1 MASTKQF
8 ITRFPT
14 GGMDQSA
21 KAHVTDPST
30 WWELLNLRPVNGA
43 LEQTKPITTLA
54 ELETFVAEADSP
66 VRHISLMQNTAGSAK
81 YFVLTENTARYIT
94 PIPGGLQT
102 QIPFVLQVTIPNR
115 TGATGYCLLYGLN
128 ATDFAATGDYIQVEI
143 LTGTTARWRR
153 NAGSWTTFTIA
164 TSQAIGSNGLY
175 LAFLTTTGFTAG
187 DIWQWQRYA
196 APPYASAYPAWPVT
210 TASYN
215 RDIYIAGLDRHIMR
229 LRKDFIS
236 TVGYKRVYGRFV
248 AVYYN
253 HLVIGQFCEAR
264 YNSGFPSDNFD
275 QETTPWI
282 VGWSDLNDPDEFYA
296 TDINEADQYSIPSND
311 SALDHPHPGITGMEK
326 WQNQLIIFL
335 SDEMIQMNYVGLPLG
350 MKLDSMNLGV
360 GCFYPGSI
368 VKTPQGLFFW
378 SRDNICVFNGAGVR
392 KIGYPVKDK
401 LYGELNLISVY
412 ADKRQQV
419 FAFYDKD
426 KSEIVWTYWVWLQ
439 SGSVYQQRQVI
450 YQLDYNRF
458 YFRNIPS
465 ASSGAAG
472 DIRAICRAADSL
484 GQLIYGTTGALYQDY
499 GYGGSAANIVTDVAV
514 TSGSPTHT
522 QPTATTPDL
531 IYGDLR
537 AVKEH
542 DRFLI
547 DAVLGPI
554 ETTGVALAYSSRAS
568 LSDTV
573 SFTTVS
579 QTWTPTLQDECLSLP
594 RISGRVFRFKFTFTG
609 AKPYDCSLN
618 AWGDFI
624 LQTKADV

>member
-8 ITRFPT
+8 VTRFPT

-21 KAHVTDPST
+21 AAHVTDPNA
-30 WWELLNLRPVNGA
+30 WWELLNLRPINGA
-43 LEQTKPITTLA
+43 LEQTKPLTTLA
-54 ELETFVAEADSP
+54 TLETFAVEAASP
-66 VRHISLMQNTAGSAK
+66 VRYLALMQNTAGSAK
-81 YFVLTENTARYIT
+81 YFALTENTARYIT
-94 PIPGGLQT
+94 PVPAGTQT

-115 TGATGYCLLYGLN
+115 DDATGQCLLYGLN
-128 ATDFAATGDYIQVEI
+128 TTDFAAVSDSITVEI
-143 LTGTTARWRR
+143 VTSTTARWRR

-164 TSQAIGSNGLY
+164 LSQAIGANGLY
-175 LAFLTTTGFTAG
+175 VGFLATTAFTPG
-187 DIWQWQRYA
+187 DLWLWQRYE
-196 APPYASAYPAWPVT
+196 APPYTSTYPAWPVT
-210 TASYN
+210 VAAYN
-215 RDIYIAGLDRHIMR
+215 RDLYIAGLDRHILR
-229 LRKDFIS
+229 LRKDIIS
-236 TVGYKRVYGRFV
+236 TVGYRRVYGRFA
-248 AVYYN
+248 AVFYN
-253 HLVIGQFCEAR
+253 HLVIGQFCQAR

-282 VGWSDLNDPDEFYA
+282 VGWSDLNNPDEFYA
-296 TDINEADQYSIPSND
+296 TDINEADEYAVPSND
-311 SALDHPHPGITGMEK
+311 SALDHPHPGLTGMEK
-326 WQNQLIIFL
+326 WQNQLILFL
-335 SDEMIQMNYVGLPLG
+335 TDELLQMNYVGLPNV
-350 MKLDSMNLGV
+350 MKIDSMNMGV

-378 SRDNICVFNGAGVR
+378 SRDNICVFNGASVR
-392 KIGYPVKDK
+392 KIGYPVRDK
-401 LYGELNLISVY
+401 LYGELNLTGVY
-412 ADKRQQV
+412 NDKRQQV
-419 FAFYDKD
+419 YAFYDKD

-484 GQLIYGTTGALYQDY
+484 DQLIYGTTGALYQDY
-499 GYGGSAANIVTDVAV
+499 GFGGSAANIITDVAV
-514 TSGSPTHT
+514 TTGSPTHT
-522 QPTATTPDL
+522 QPTATTPDF

-537 AVKEH
+537 SVKEH

-554 ETTGVALAYSSRAS
+554 DTTGVVLGHSARDAI
-568 LSDTV
+568 SDTV
-573 SFTTVS
+573 TFTTIT
-579 QTWTPTLQDECLSLP
+579 QTWTPTIQDNCLSLP
-594 RISGRVFRFKFTFTG
+594 RVSGRVFRFKFTFTG
-609 AKPYDCSLN
+609 TKPYDCSLN